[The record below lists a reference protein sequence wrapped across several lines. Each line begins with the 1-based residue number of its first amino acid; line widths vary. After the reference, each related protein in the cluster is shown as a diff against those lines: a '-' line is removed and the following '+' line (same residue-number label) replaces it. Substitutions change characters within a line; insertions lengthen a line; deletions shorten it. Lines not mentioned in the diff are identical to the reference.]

1 MATLKG
7 RIEKIEIKEYTSGKV
22 YSVSNGGSVT
32 VNEERIRITA
42 TVRNI
47 GSVSGDVIVELLI
60 DGVSKGQKSLYLL
73 PYSSTSTYWDIE
85 IPLGS
90 HTAIVRAG
98 HMEGDIPI

>member
-7 RIEKIEIKEYTSGKV
+7 RIEKVEIKEYTSGKV
-22 YSVSNGGSVT
+22 YSVSNGGSIT

-47 GSVSGDVIVELLI
+47 GDGRGYIIVELLI
-60 DGVSKGQKSLYLL
+60 DGVPKEQKFIYLS

-90 HTAIVRAG
+90 HIATVRAG
-98 HMEGDIPI
+98 HMEGEIPI